1 MLSQYDKATARLL
14 AKLFWGSSRKAS
26 DSALVDLVDSVVSG
40 AMPSAVLQKLLVD
53 VRARRSQARTDQ
65 ERTVIDLA
73 SAVLMD
79 GIIASGDVPGQAL
92 AEPIEREALP
102 QIAERPM
109 SKLSQFYGI
118 GLKEACAKLL
128 SLVPEKQAMTA
139 REIWDQLKAEGWTS
153 NHSNPVH
160 SVNDALR
167 RRATTHKDVLLV
179 GAGKWGKPSWYSDDE
194 LEEIRKSMGGMGG
207 RDRGEHI
214 ERTKAGM
221 ATARQRGAR
230 LGAHKKLSDEQGNK
244 ILEMAREGASK
255 EKIAKAFDISP
266 ASVTNYVRR
275 SGYDSVRQLKREGK
289 QLRAKAADAQ
299 TSETE
304 PEETRH

>member
-1 MLSQYDKATARLL
+1 
-14 AKLFWGSSRKAS
+14 
-26 DSALVDLVDSVVSG
+26 
-40 AMPSAVLQKLLVD
+40 MPSAVLQKLLVD